1 MDDDELDNKDSMEQQ
16 TTSTQ
21 LTLNEAYHLRKAG
34 IVEQLKKR
42 GIEVNESVS
51 RDSLREQ
58 LVKVVRNSSSSS
70 ESEEEISDQGSGSGP
85 SRSSNFI
92 DFHNINSEVITSD
105 SDATRAAPIFFDVKI
120 NGKIV
125 AMEFDS
131 GTYFSVMSEGFV
143 NKTFGS
149 LKVTSSKTKLISY
162 ENKTM
167 ESRGQLKNLTVT
179 FNNKTKVLSCLVLKG
194 DKIPLIGRQWLSI
207 FGLWPLERLL
217 HSDIVAKSKIGIYSM
232 QAEGVRESML
242 KEFEKLFS
250 DTPGVY
256 NKRKVKI
263 HIKPN
268 VKPVALGA
276 RHMPYAL
283 RPKTEQE
290 LERMQAEGVRESML
304 QEFEKLF
311 SDTPGVY
318 NKRKVKI
325 HIKPNV
331 KPVALGARHMPYALR
346 PKTEQELERLVK
358 LGNLKKVESSEWA
371 TPIVP
376 IQRSN
381 GKIRLDLPHAYMQ
394 CEVEDESQKYLTI
407 TTHKGLYQYTRLSEG
422 ISIAPSEFT
431 HIMSECLQGIPNVIN
446 YMENIYVTGKTN
458 DEHVDNLRT
467 VCQRLLDRGIRLNRD
482 KCEFMKNRIE
492 VLGFVIDK
500 DGLHKAKSKVVA
512 MYEAPCPEN
521 TKQLESFLGLINFY
535 ERFLK
540 NKSAQLKP

>member
-1 MDDDELDNKDSMEQQ
+1 MERCKFNRAKQE
-16 TTSTQ
+16 S
-21 LTLNEAYHLRKAG
+21 
-34 IVEQLKKR
+34 
-42 GIEVNESVS
+42 NESVAEFATRLKKLAIDCNFGTHWGKAMRDQFATGIRDESTRFEFFKSKEITFDQALEEALPREEATQNSVGAAQTLVS
-51 RDSLREQ
+51 RSHKQESFALGQKRQNKNKKKQSSSEVKCYCCGKAGHETNECKYRDRKCDFCLRKGHLKRACIRKMKLSNKFLEE
-58 LVKVVRNSSSSS
+58 NSSSS
-70 ESEEEISDQGSGSGP
+70 ESEEEISDQVSGSGP

-149 LKVTSSKTKLISY
+149 LKVTRSKTKLISY

-217 HSDIVAKSKIGIYSM
+217 HSDIVAKSKMGIYSM
-232 QAEGVRESML
+232 QAEGVRESIL

-250 DTPGVY
+250 DTP
-256 NKRKVKI
+256 
-263 HIKPN
+263 
-268 VKPVALGA
+268 
-276 RHMPYAL
+276 
-283 RPKTEQE
+283 
-290 LERMQAEGVRESML
+290 
-304 QEFEKLF
+304 
-311 SDTPGVY
+311 DVY

-381 GKIRLDLPHAYMQ
+381 GKIRICGDFKLTLNPHLQITKRPLPMIDDIFVVMQHGKKFSQLDLPHAYMQ

-407 TTHKGLYQYTRLSEG
+407 TTHKGLYQYTRLSDG

-431 HIMSECLQGIPNVIN
+431 HIMSEC
-446 YMENIYVTGKTN
+446 
-458 DEHVDNLRT
+458 
-467 VCQRLLDRGIRLNRD
+467 
-482 KCEFMKNRIE
+482 
-492 VLGFVIDK
+492 
-500 DGLHKAKSKVVA
+500 
-512 MYEAPCPEN
+512 
-521 TKQLESFLGLINFY
+521 
-535 ERFLK
+535 
-540 NKSAQLKP
+540 